1 MEYHHKG
8 SPTQK
13 KSKTKASAGKVMWTA
28 FWNSEGVVLGSLE
41 KDAPVTQSIILK
53 PQKIPKNASQGRG
66 Q

>member
-1 MEYHHKG
+1 
-8 SPTQK
+8 
-13 KSKTKASAGKVMWTA
+13 MWTA